1 MKRDLIVFGEDWQ
14 RHPSSSQH
22 VITELAKNHRI
33 LWVNSIGLRRPRL
46 SFRDAKRVIEKAK
59 SMLRTTKKASGVK
72 EPLTEFSGK
81 PSIKPSSIHVL
92 SPIAFP
98 APRSRFFRWLN
109 RCILKMQV
117 NKQAEQLGISKPDLW
132 IALPTAVDML
142 GHLNERQ
149 VIYYCG
155 DDFNALAGVDHQ
167 HVTHCERELVNKVD
181 HVLVASD
188 MLLRKFSKQPAVAA
202 KTRVLP
208 HGVDYNLF
216 VHPSSPAPSLL
227 EGGPVAGF
235 YGSIAAW
242 LDIPLIVK
250 VAKALPEWRFVF
262 IGDVQTDVSAFK
274 AVSNIEIVPA
284 IAHNELPRYVQHWQ
298 VSWLPFKACKQ
309 ITSCDPLKL
318 REYLAAGRPVV
329 STPFPALKP
338 YAGMVTQ
345 VKEAYQMVQALED
358 SLNTPQA
365 LQHRRTSFQ
374 RMSVRSE
381 SWYERA
387 KQVNQLLS
395 C

>member
-1 MKRDLIVFGEDWQ
+1 MKHDLIVFGEDWQ

-33 LWVNSIGLRRPRL
+33 LWINSIGLRRPRL
-46 SFRDAKRVIEKAK
+46 SLRDAKRVMEKVV
-59 SMLRTTKKASGVK
+59 SMFFSPSTSSSSNNSAPKASV
-72 EPLTEFSGK
+72 ETPTN
-81 PSIKPSSIHVL
+81 IHVL
-92 SPIAFP
+92 SPIALP
-98 APRSRFFRWLN
+98 APRSRFFRWFN
-109 RCILKMQV
+109 RCLLKAQV
-117 NKQAEQLGISKPDLW
+117 NKQVKRLKLTNPDLW

-167 HVTHCERELVNKVD
+167 HVTECEKLLVEKVD

-188 MLLRKFSKQPAVAA
+188 MLLRKFSKKPILAI
-202 KTRVLP
+202 KTRILP

-216 VHPSSPAPSLL
+216 VRPSSPAPSIL

-262 IGDVQTDVSAFK
+262 IGQVQTDISAFK
-274 AVSNIEIVPA
+274 QVSNIEVYPA
-284 IAHNELPRYVQHWQ
+284 VAHSELPRYVQHWQ

-309 ITSCDPLKL
+309 ITACDPLKL
-318 REYLAAGRPVV
+318 REYLAAGRPIV

-338 YAGMVTQ
+338 YAGMVSQ
-345 VKEAYQMVQALED
+345 VEEPFQMVQALQD
-358 SLNTPQA
+358 SLQIPLA
-365 LQHRRTSFQ
+365 LQQRRTSFQ

-381 SWYERA
+381 SWGERA

>member
-1 MKRDLIVFGEDWQ
+1 MKHDLIVFGEDWQ

-33 LWVNSIGLRRPRL
+33 LWINSIGLRRPRL
-46 SFRDAKRVIEKAK
+46 SLRDARRVIEKMK
-59 SMLRTTKKASGVK
+59 SMFGATKANANAHESTKKASAK
-72 EPLTEFSGK
+72 K
-81 PSIKPSSIHVL
+81 PANIHVL
-92 SPIAFP
+92 SPIALP
-98 APRSRFFRWLN
+98 APRTRFFRWLN
-109 RCILKMQV
+109 RCLLKAQV
-117 NKQAEQLGISKPDLW
+117 NKQVKRLKLVNPDLW

-167 HVTHCERELVNKVD
+167 HVTECEKLLVEKAD

-188 MLLRKFSKQPAVAA
+188 MLLRKFSKQPHLAL
-202 KTRVLP
+202 KTRILP

-216 VHPSSPAPSLL
+216 VRPSSPAPSILQ
-227 EGGPVAGF
+227 GGPVAGF

-262 IGDVQTDVSAFK
+262 IGQVQTDISAFK
-274 AVSNIEIVPA
+274 QVDNIEVYPA
-284 IAHNELPRYVQHWQ
+284 VAHSELPRYVQHWQ
-298 VSWLPFKACKQ
+298 VSWLPFKSCKQ
-309 ITSCDPLKL
+309 IASCDPLKL
-318 REYLAAGRPVV
+318 REYLAAGRPIV

-345 VKEAYQMVQALED
+345 VEEPFQMVQALQD
-358 SLNTPQA
+358 SLNTPSA

-381 SWYERA
+381 SWGERA
-387 KQVNQLLS
+387 KQVHQLLS